1 MYTTFWQLRA
11 DPRAGGSGFV
21 YKTNQAAAPIVY
33 KNTLQLR
40 RSGRRMYTY
49 EFTYTHPGSYGI
61 TG

>member
-1 MYTTFWQLRA
+1 MYTKSWQLRA
-11 DPRAGGSGFV
+11 DPRAGGMGFV
-21 YKTNQAAAPIVY
+21 YKINQVAAPSVY

-49 EFTYTHPGSYGI
+49 EFTDTYPGSYGT